1 MQSQNPGRAGLLRRV
16 RRLVRRNRRLI
27 AALLLCAAAGLA
39 VQALTPAPAAS
50 VPVVVTAADLP
61 AGTVLTEAQLTVQP
75 HPAATG
81 PPGSAA
87 SPADLLGRRL
97 ASALRAGSPVLD
109 TSLVGPGLLTGTP
122 PGTAAVPV
130 RPTDPST
137 VQLVEPGQLV
147 DIVLSSG
154 NGFDQPASS
163 TVLARGVAVLWK
175 ADGGPADGSLLGSSS
190 AASSE
195 GLVVVAAS
203 PAEAAALAGSS
214 SRGQVFLVLVG

>member
-1 MQSQNPGRAGLLRRV
+1 MQSQIPGRAGPLPRAW
-16 RRLVRRNRRLI
+16 RLVRRNRRLI

-50 VPVVVTAADLP
+50 VPVVVAAADLP
-61 AGTVLTEAQLTVQP
+61 AGTVLTDAQLAVQQL
-75 HPAATG
+75 PAGAG

-87 SPADLLGRRL
+87 SPAELLGRRL

-109 TSLVGPGLLTGTP
+109 TSLVGPGLLAGSP

-130 RPTDPST
+130 RPADPST
-137 VQLVEPGQLV
+137 VQLVEPGRLV

-154 NGFDQPASS
+154 NGFEQPAAA
-163 TVLARGVAVLWK
+163 TVLARSVAVLWK
-175 ADGGPADGSLLGSSS
+175 ADSGATGSGLLGGTSPAS
-190 AASSE
+190 AE

-203 PAEAAALAGSS
+203 PAEAAALAGAS
-214 SRGQVFLVLVG
+214 SRGEVFLVLVG